1 MLERKDKKMPKETV
15 RLFILLFMSLLYALF
30 KFSANL
36 PSMPA
41 CNPFYSSTFHGI
53 SCGRQWR
60 SFAVLYCTPN
70 RHVFVFVKSLLPML
84 INTLTVLK
92 EEYRIYLASLQQSD
106 IQTWNPYRNSP
117 RES

>member
-1 MLERKDKKMPKETV
+1 MLERKDKKNAKRNSSVIYPFV
-15 RLFILLFMSLLYALF
+15 HVIALRVVQVF
-30 KFSANL
+30 SKFTIH
-36 PSMPA
+36 A

-60 SFAVLYCTPN
+60 SFAVLYCTPK